1 MVPGLEADL
10 DLVLLVQARHQI
22 NAGHDQQQGKR
33 QPGEAPPQPAP
44 VVFIVIVPII
54 VALRHP

>member
-1 MVPGLEADL
+1 MMPGLEADL

-22 NAGHDQQQGKR
+22 NAGHDQQQSDR

-44 VVFIVIVPII
+44 LAFIVIVPII
-54 VALRHP
+54 VVRRHP